1 MRKRL
6 LSVLLCC
13 SLICSTLVGCGKKEV
28 AEPTMPSVGE
38 LADEN
43 VTTEASGEEVSSEGV
58 NTVDYSTAYDDYFDT
73 WKMPNDNIEM
83 AMYFKTANGE
93 LSDSA
98 FSIKMSGDNVA
109 LVGGTDDN
117 CIGFYAVGD
126 DMYFN
131 INVNSGI
138 LAEEGS
144 SDENGWYVFHK
155 TAETSDS
162 VNTDEVT
169 NMADEMTDFDSNS
182 IVSVKYLDEVEENGV
197 VYDRLTVSVKD
208 TSEPNTNESTDS
220 TESST
225 ESSTE
230 DASDITEYTV
240 YINRD
245 TQFLTKMSTIDE
257 STNTE
262 VLVVF
267 SEIDSVE
274 LPNFD
279 GDAKELTEEEAL
291 DMMMSTMFGAVMMA
305 MPEDMLNT
313 DMSGSDITVEPA
325 EGVTVVE

>member
-13 SLICSTLVGCGKKEV
+13 SLICSTFVGCGKKEV

-43 VTTEASGEEVSSEGV
+43 VTTKASGEEVSSEEAI
-58 NTVDYSTAYDDYFDT
+58 TVDYSAAYDDYFDT

-83 AMYFKTANGE
+83 AMHFKTSNGD
-93 LSDSA
+93 LSESV

-138 LAEEGS
+138 LAEEGGS
-144 SDENGWYVFHK
+144 GENGWYVFHK
-155 TAETSDS
+155 TEDTSDS

-169 NMADEMTDFDSNS
+169 NMADEMADFDSDN
-182 IVSVKYLDEVEENGV
+182 ILSVKYLDEVEEDGV
-197 VYDRLTVSVKD
+197 VYDRLIVSVKD
-208 TSEPNTNESTDS
+208 TSDSDTNESTDS

-230 DASDITEYTV
+230 DASDITEYTA

-245 TQFLTKMSTIDE
+245 TQFLTKMSAIDE

-262 VLVVF
+262 VLIVF
-267 SEIDSVE
+267 SEINSVE

-291 DMMMSTMFGAVMMA
+291 SMMMSTMFGAVMMA

-313 DMSGSDITVEPA
+313 DMSDSDITVEPA

>member
-28 AEPTMPSVGE
+28 AEPTMQSVGE

-43 VTTEASGEEVSSEGV
+43 VTTEVSGEEV
-58 NTVDYSTAYDDYFDT
+58 NTVDYSTAYDDYFNT
-73 WKMPNDNIEM
+73 WKLPNNNIEM
-83 AMYFKTANGE
+83 AMHFKTADGE

-117 CIGFYAVGD
+117 CIGFYAVED

-138 LAEEGS
+138 LAEEGG

-162 VNTDEVT
+162 VNTDEIT
-169 NMADEMTDFDSNS
+169 NMADEMADFDSDN
-182 IVSVKYLDEVEENGV
+182 ILSVKYLDEIEEDGV

-208 TSEPNTNESTDS
+208 TSESDTNESTDS

-225 ESSTE
+225 EN
-230 DASDITEYTV
+230 ASDITEYTV

-245 TQFLTKMSTIDE
+245 TQFLKKMSAIDE

-262 VLVVF
+262 VLIVF

-291 DMMMSTMFGAVMMA
+291 SMMMSTMFGAVMMA

-313 DMSGSDITVEPA
+313 DMSDSDITFEPA

>member
-13 SLICSTLVGCGKKEV
+13 SLVCSTLVGCGKKEV
-28 AEPTMPSVGE
+28 AEPAMPSVGE
-38 LADEN
+38 LADES
-43 VTTEASGEEVSSEGV
+43 VTTEASGEEVSGEGV

-83 AMYFKTANGE
+83 AMHFKTADGE

-138 LAEEGS
+138 LAEEGG

-169 NMADEMTDFDSNS
+169 NMADEMADFDSDN
-182 IVSVKYLDEVEENGV
+182 ILSVKYLDEVEEDGV

-208 TSEPNTNESTDS
+208 TSDSDTNESTDS

-230 DASDITEYTV
+230 DASDITEYTA

-245 TQFLTKMSTIDE
+245 TQFLTKMSAIDE

-262 VLVVF
+262 VLIVF

-279 GDAKELTEEEAL
+279 GDAKELTEEEVL
-291 DMMMSTMFGAVMMA
+291 SMMMSTMFGAVMMA
-305 MPEDMLNT
+305 MPEDMLNN
-313 DMSGSDITVEPA
+313 DMSDSDITVEPA

>member
-43 VTTEASGEEVSSEGV
+43 VTTEASGDEVSSDGV
-58 NTVDYSTAYDDYFDT
+58 NTVDYSAAYDDYFDT
-73 WKMPNDNIEM
+73 WKMPNNNIEM
-83 AMYFKTANGE
+83 AMHFKTSNGD
-93 LSDSA
+93 LSESV

-117 CIGFYAVGD
+117 CIGFYAVGN

-131 INVNSGI
+131 INVNSGM
-138 LAEEGS
+138 LAEEGGS
-144 SDENGWYVFHK
+144 AENGWYVFHK
-155 TAETSDS
+155 TEDTSDS

-169 NMADEMTDFDSNS
+169 SMADEMTDFDSNS
-182 IVSVKYLDEVEENGV
+182 IVSVKYLDEVEEDGV
-197 VYDRLTVSVKD
+197 VYDRLIVSVKD
-208 TSEPNTNESTDS
+208 TSESDTNESTDS

-230 DASDITEYTV
+230 DASDITEYTA

-245 TQFLTKMSTIDE
+245 TQFLTKMSAIDE

-262 VLVVF
+262 VLIVF

-291 DMMMSTMFGAVMMA
+291 NMMMSTMFGAVMMA

-313 DMSGSDITVEPA
+313 DMSDSDITVEPA
-325 EGVTVVE
+325 EGVTIVE

>member
-28 AEPTMPSVGE
+28 AESTMPSVGE

-83 AMYFKTANGE
+83 AMHFKTSNGD
-93 LSDSA
+93 LSESA

-117 CIGFYAVGD
+117 CIGFYAVGN

-131 INVNSGI
+131 INVNSGM
-138 LAEEGS
+138 LAEEGGS
-144 SDENGWYVFHK
+144 AENGWYVFHK
-155 TAETSDS
+155 TEDTSDS

-169 NMADEMTDFDSNS
+169 SMADEMTDFDSNS
-182 IVSVKYLDEVEENGV
+182 IVSVKYLDEVEEDGV

-220 TESST
+220 MESST

-245 TQFLTKMSTIDE
+245 TQFLTKMSAIDE

-262 VLVVF
+262 VLIVF

-291 DMMMSTMFGAVMMA
+291 SMMMSTMFGAVMMA

-313 DMSGSDITVEPA
+313 DMSDSDITVEPD
-325 EGVTVVE
+325 EGATVVE

>member
-6 LSVLLCC
+6 LSVLLYC
-13 SLICSTLVGCGKKEV
+13 SLVCSTLVGCGKKEV
-28 AEPTMPSVGE
+28 AEPTMPSIGE

-43 VTTEASGEEVSSEGV
+43 VTTEVSGEEV
-58 NTVDYSTAYDDYFDT
+58 NTVDYSTAYDDYFNT
-73 WKMPNDNIEM
+73 WKLPNNNIEM
-83 AMYFKTANGE
+83 AMHFKTADGE

-117 CIGFYAVGD
+117 CIGFYAVED

-138 LAEEGS
+138 LAEEGG

-169 NMADEMTDFDSNS
+169 NMADEMADFDSDN
-182 IVSVKYLDEVEENGV
+182 ILSVKYLDEIEEDGV

-208 TSEPNTNESTDS
+208 TSESDTNESTDS

-230 DASDITEYTV
+230 NASDITEYTV

-245 TQFLTKMSTIDE
+245 TQFLKKMSAIDE

-262 VLVVF
+262 VLIVF

-291 DMMMSTMFGAVMMA
+291 SMMMSTMFGAIMMA
-305 MPEDMLNT
+305 VPEDMMNT
-313 DMSGSDITVEPA
+313 DMFDSDITFEPA

>member
-13 SLICSTLVGCGKKEV
+13 SLVCSTLVGCGKKEV

-38 LADEN
+38 LADES
-43 VTTEASGEEVSSEGV
+43 VTTESSGEEVSSEEG

-83 AMYFKTANGE
+83 AMHFKTSNGD
-93 LSDSA
+93 LSESA

-109 LVGGTDDN
+109 LVGETDDN
-117 CIGFYAVGD
+117 CIGFYAVGN

-131 INVNSGI
+131 INVNSGM
-138 LAEEGS
+138 LAEEGGS
-144 SDENGWYVFHK
+144 AENGWYVFHK
-155 TAETSDS
+155 TEDTSDS

-169 NMADEMTDFDSNS
+169 SMADEMTDFDSNS
-182 IVSVKYLDEVEENGV
+182 IVSVKYLNEVEEDGV

-245 TQFLTKMSTIDE
+245 TQFLTKMSAIDE

-262 VLVVF
+262 VLIVF

-291 DMMMSTMFGAVMMA
+291 SMMMSTMFGAVMMA
-305 MPEDMLNT
+305 MQEDMLNN
-313 DMSGSDITVEPA
+313 DMSDSDITVEPA

>member
-6 LSVLLCC
+6 LSALLCC

-28 AEPTMPSVGE
+28 TEPTMPSVGE

-43 VTTEASGEEVSSEGV
+43 VNTELSNEEVT
-58 NTVDYSTAYDDYFDT
+58 TVDYSTAYDNYFDT

-83 AMYFKTANGE
+83 AMHFKTADGDF
-93 LSDSA
+93 SDSA

-117 CIGFYAVGD
+117 CIEFYAVDD

-138 LAEEGS
+138 LAEEGG
-144 SDENGWYVFHK
+144 SDKNGWYVFHK
-155 TAETSDS
+155 TDDTSDS

-169 NMADEMTDFDSNS
+169 SMADKMTDFNSNS
-182 IVSVKYLDEVEENGV
+182 IESVKYLDEVKEDGV

-208 TSEPNTNESTDS
+208 TSDSEISESDS

-225 ESSTE
+225 ESNTE
-230 DASDITEYTV
+230 GVSDITEYTV

-245 TQFLTKMSTIDE
+245 TQFLTKMSAIDD

-262 VLVVF
+262 VLIVF
-267 SEIDSVE
+267 SEIDSIE
-274 LPNFD
+274 LPKFD
-279 GDAKELTEEEAL
+279 DDAKELTEEEAL
-291 DMMMSTMFGAVMMA
+291 GMIMSTMFGAVMMA
-305 MPEDMLNT
+305 MPEDMLNN
-313 DMSGSDITVEPA
+313 DMSDSDITVEPA

>member
-1 MRKRL
+1 MKKRL

-13 SLICSTLVGCGKKEV
+13 SLVCSALVGCGKKEV

-43 VTTEASGEEVSSEGV
+43 VTTEVSSEEVSSEEV
-58 NTVDYSTAYDDYFDT
+58 TVVDYSTAYDDYFDT
-73 WKMPNDNIEM
+73 WKLPNDNIKM
-83 AMYFKTANGE
+83 AMHFKTADGE
-93 LSDSA
+93 VSDSA
-98 FSIKMSGDNVA
+98 FSIKMSGSNVA

-138 LAEEGS
+138 LAEEGGS
-144 SDENGWYVFHK
+144 SENGWYVFHK
-155 TAETSDS
+155 TAEASDS

-169 NMADEMTDFDSNS
+169 SMADEMADFDSDN
-182 IVSVKYLDEVEENGV
+182 ILSVKYLDEVEEDGV

-208 TSEPNTNESTDS
+208 TSDSDTSESTDS

-230 DASDITEYTV
+230 DTSDAVEYTV

-245 TQFLTKMSTIDE
+245 TKFLTKMSAFDE
-257 STNTE
+257 STNAE
-262 VLVVF
+262 VLIVF
-267 SEIDSVE
+267 SEIDSIE

-279 GDAKELTEEEAL
+279 GDAKEITEEEAVG
-291 DMMMSTMFGAVMMA
+291 MMMSTMFGAIMMA
-305 MPEDMLNT
+305 VPEDLMNT
-313 DMSGSDITVEPA
+313 DMSDSDITFEPA

>member
-28 AEPTMPSVGE
+28 AEPTMTSVGE

-83 AMYFKTANGE
+83 TMHFKTADGD
-93 LSDSA
+93 LSESA

-117 CIGFYAVGD
+117 CIGFYAVGN

-131 INVNSGI
+131 INVNSGM
-138 LAEEGS
+138 LAEEGGTA
-144 SDENGWYVFHK
+144 ENGWYVFHK
-155 TAETSDS
+155 TEDTSDS

-169 NMADEMTDFDSNS
+169 SMADEMTDFDSNS
-182 IVSVKYLDEVEENGV
+182 IVSVKYLDEVEEDGV

-208 TSEPNTNESTDS
+208 TSESNTNESTD
-220 TESST
+220 ST

-245 TQFLTKMSTIDE
+245 TQFLTKMSAIDE

-262 VLVVF
+262 VLIVF

-279 GDAKELTEEEAL
+279 GDAKELTEKEAL
-291 DMMMSTMFGAVMMA
+291 SMMMSTMFGAVMMA

-313 DMSGSDITVEPA
+313 DMSDSDINVEPA
-325 EGVTVVE
+325 EGVTIVE

>member
-43 VTTEASGEEVSSEGV
+43 VTTEASGEEVSSDGV
-58 NTVDYSTAYDDYFDT
+58 NTVDYSAAYDDYFDT

-83 AMYFKTANGE
+83 AMHFKTSNGD
-93 LSDSA
+93 LSESA

-117 CIGFYAVGD
+117 CIGFYAVGN

-131 INVNSGI
+131 INVNSGM
-138 LAEEGS
+138 LAEEGGS
-144 SDENGWYVFHK
+144 AENGWYVFHK
-155 TAETSDS
+155 TEDTSDS

-169 NMADEMTDFDSNS
+169 SMADEMTDFDSNS
-182 IVSVKYLDEVEENGV
+182 IVSVKYLDEVEEDGV

-208 TSEPNTNESTDS
+208 TSESNTNESTDS

-225 ESSTE
+225 E
-230 DASDITEYTV
+230 DASDVIEYTV

-245 TQFLTKMSTIDE
+245 TQFLTKMSAIDE

-262 VLVVF
+262 VLIVF

-291 DMMMSTMFGAVMMA
+291 SMMMSTMFGAVMMA